1 MTEIPLTKKIDR
13 IEEALSEMI
22 EGKKEKKKKFKL
34 PLSINFGKGKLRKDY
49 ALVCLIRSN
58 KQVQF
63 KIEKV
68 EDDTVM
74 INDAIYDARSGNM
87 LNYKKMPLL
96 ILKEWNTQPLVSEDD
111 DEERKAE
118 YKVFDPKSDYEGAE
132 EYGNLTSPQRLIFT
146 KMKMEAIRPRTNFD
160 VKTIMVIIAMLG
172 GVWFALDYFSI
183 LG

>member
-13 IEEALSEMI
+13 IEEALSEMM

-34 PLSINFGKGKLRKDY
+34 PLSINLAKGKLRKDY
-49 ALVCLIRSN
+49 ALICLIRSN

-96 ILKEWNTQPLVSEDD
+96 ILKEWNTQPLVSEDE
-111 DEERKAE
+111 DEERKVE
-118 YKVFDPKSDYEGAE
+118 YKVFDPKTDYEDAE